1 MPAKKVTVQVMQK
14 ICDRLAEGETLVEIA
29 KDKNLP
35 SYRTITRSVQDSDEM
50 WEMYRKG
57 RILQAEY
64 YADKLNGL
72 AMSPLPENVDPR
84 QLNAEVQRRRL
95 EIDTLKWTSA
105 RNQPFGIRDK
115 KEDQPQNA
123 GFTISWAGNDLEV
136 TAAEQVIDA
145 ADKQVVKH

>member
-1 MPAKKVTVQVMQK
+1 
-14 ICDRLAEGETLVEIA
+14 
-29 KDKNLP
+29 
-35 SYRTITRSVQDSDEM
+35 
-50 WEMYRKG
+50 
-57 RILQAEY
+57 
-64 YADKLNGL
+64 
-72 AMSPLPENVDPR
+72 MSPLPENVDPR

-136 TAAEQVIDA
+136 SP
-145 ADKQVVKH
+145 ADQAMKAGEKEVVKH